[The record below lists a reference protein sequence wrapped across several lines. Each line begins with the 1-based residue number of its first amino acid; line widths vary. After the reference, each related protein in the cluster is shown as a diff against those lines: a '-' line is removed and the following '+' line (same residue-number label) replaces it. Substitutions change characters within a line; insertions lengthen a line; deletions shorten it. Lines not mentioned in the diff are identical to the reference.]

1 MCMYG
6 KSTQTATIY
15 KNFSL
20 TGTGNDSYT
29 RQIFPND
36 ILSFN
41 ELYIEREVKF
51 KSEIVRYVNR
61 VP

>member
-1 MCMYG
+1 MYG
-6 KSTQTATIY
+6 NSTQTATIY

-20 TGTGNDSYT
+20 TGTGNASYS

-36 ILSFN
+36 TLSFN

-51 KSEIVRYVNR
+51 ISEIVRYVNK